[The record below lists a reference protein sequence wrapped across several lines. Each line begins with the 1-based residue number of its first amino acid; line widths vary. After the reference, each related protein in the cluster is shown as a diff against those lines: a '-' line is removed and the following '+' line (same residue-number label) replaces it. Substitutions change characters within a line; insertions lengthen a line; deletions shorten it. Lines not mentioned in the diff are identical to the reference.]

1 MRKILEM
8 AGIEEP
14 LEEMAYPT
22 NFNLNEFSQISTFI
36 GRKKYCD
43 ERLQKI
49 GAGSSRIVYRVDD
62 EKVLK
67 IAKNKKGLAQNE
79 HEADWGRNNYEIF
92 AKIYEAD
99 TNNYTWI
106 EMELAT
112 KAKPTDF
119 KRLVGISWQELC
131 LTIEYIYDI

>member
-1 MRKILEM
+1 MKISEHMRKILEM

-67 IAKNKKGLAQNE
+67 IAKNKK
-79 HEADWGRNNYEIF
+79 R
-92 AKIYEAD
+92 
-99 TNNYTWI
+99 
-106 EMELAT
+106 
-112 KAKPTDF
+112 
-119 KRLVGISWQELC
+119 ISSK
-131 LTIEYIYDI
+131 